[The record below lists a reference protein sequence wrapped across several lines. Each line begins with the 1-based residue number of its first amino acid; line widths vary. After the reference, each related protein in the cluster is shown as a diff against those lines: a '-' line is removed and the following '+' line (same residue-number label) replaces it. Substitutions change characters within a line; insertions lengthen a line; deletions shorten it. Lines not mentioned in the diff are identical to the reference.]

1 MKVIIAEKPS
11 VARNIAAVLGATTK
25 KDGYIEG
32 NEYAVTWAFGHLVG
46 LAMPEQYG
54 IKGFQREN
62 LPILPEEFVLVPR
75 QLKEG
80 KEYKPD
86 PGALKQLK
94 VIKELFAHS
103 DEIIVAT
110 DAGRE
115 GELIF
120 RFIYEYLKCTKHF
133 YRLWISSLTDKA
145 IKEGLND
152 LKKGSDFD
160 NLFYAARSRSEADWL
175 VGINASQSLSIAAGS
190 GTYSL
195 GRVQTPT
202 LAMVCCRYLEHTN
215 FVSVPYWQIQTEH
228 ELEGINFK
236 MLSEAKYTDKAE
248 AQEVQ
253 NSIRRRKM
261 KIIEVEVKN
270 VQEDPPLLY
279 DLTTLQKDANIKLNL
294 TASETLEIAQSLYE
308 KKFITYPRTGSR
320 YIGEDVWE
328 EIPVL
333 LEVLLAYPQ
342 FKEYAKALKVSNL
355 NKRSVNSLKVTDHH
369 ALLITDNTASGL
381 SAREDVIYNL
391 IASRMLESLSDPCEK
406 EVVHITGNVSEQ
418 KFTAHST
425 DIVKAG
431 WRAVRG
437 FFDSEIPDESV
448 ESIPYLE
455 EGNKLEIESVK
466 LLEKKTKPKPLFTE
480 ATLLSAMEHAGKEI
494 ENEEER
500 NAIKESGIGTPATRA
515 TIIETLFARDYMERK
530 KKSLIPTPKG
540 LKVYGIVKD
549 KRIADVSMTGMWENA
564 LSKIE
569 SGEMMADT
577 FNKSIVVYTTQ
588 ITGELLSL
596 DLPEKKVKILDCPKC
611 KQYSVRIFDKVAKCT
626 DEKCD
631 FLLFRNFCGKLLS
644 EDDVKAILS
653 KGKSPLIKGMK
664 SRAKKEFDAYIVLK
678 EDGSTGFEFPVKKKK

>member
-1 MKVIIAEKPS
+1 
-11 VARNIAAVLGATTK
+11 
-25 KDGYIEG
+25 
-32 NEYAVTWAFGHLVG
+32 
-46 LAMPEQYG
+46 
-54 IKGFQREN
+54 
-62 LPILPEEFVLVPR
+62 
-75 QLKEG
+75 
-80 KEYKPD
+80 
-86 PGALKQLK
+86 
-94 VIKELFAHS
+94 
-103 DEIIVAT
+103 
-110 DAGRE
+110 
-115 GELIF
+115 
-120 RFIYEYLKCTKHF
+120 
-133 YRLWISSLTDKA
+133 
-145 IKEGLND
+145 
-152 LKKGSDFD
+152 
-160 NLFYAARSRSEADWL
+160 
-175 VGINASQSLSIAAGS
+175 
-190 GTYSL
+190 
-195 GRVQTPT
+195 
-202 LAMVCCRYLEHTN
+202 MVCYRYLEHTN

-253 NSIRRRKM
+253 NRIRRRKM

-342 FKEYAKALKVSNL
+342 FKEYAKALKMSNL

-406 EVVHITGNVSEQ
+406 EVVHIIGNVSEQ

-437 FFDSEIPDESV
+437 FFDSEIPEESV

-577 FNKSIVVYTTQ
+577 FNKSIVVHTTQ

-596 DLPEKKVKILDCPKC
+596 DLPEEKVKILDCPKC